1 MTAKELCKTDQATI
15 EIESVPGLK
24 LGVPSVMVIASPAGL
39 GKSTAAALI
48 GAENRPCIYFSFEE
62 SLSQTIAERLRRC
75 ELRHDDLWIEVPS
88 SMQGAYDIIER
99 RDPRSLIVDSLSVCA
114 FTIRD
119 LCAIA
124 ESRRCIVIGVVH
136 ENKAGAVGG
145 DSLIEY
151 GADVVLRF
159 TEVGK
164 WKLTKSRFQPL
175 TEGSIPTLCPLP
187 VESGESATPKDASSV

>member
-1 MTAKELCKTDQATI
+1 
-15 EIESVPGLK
+15 VPGLK
-24 LGVPSVMVIASPAGL
+24 LGVPSVTVIAAAAGL
-39 GKSTAAALI
+39 GKSTTAALI
-48 GAENRPCIYFSFEE
+48 GAENRPCVYFSFEE

-75 ELRHDDLWIEVPS
+75 ELRHSDLWIEVPS
-88 SMQGAYDIIER
+88 SMQDAYDIIER
-99 RDPRSLIVDSLSVCA
+99 RDPRAIIVDSLSVCA

-145 DSLIEY
+145 EALTEY

-175 TEGSIPTLCPLP
+175 TEGSIPALCPLS
-187 VESGESATPKDASSV
+187 VESGESATPNDAFTV